1 MKIISDSRC
10 LEYAQPGHPER
21 PQRIS
26 GTLERLKQ
34 QKDVALTWGEPAP
47 VQEAQL
53 LRAHA
58 ASHLARLKQAVDFDA
73 DTPTYPHIYEHA
85 VRSVGGGLEALH
97 LARRGEN
104 AFSLLRP
111 PGHHATRNRAMGFC
125 YLSTA
130 AIAVLEAL
138 AQGVTKVAV
147 FDFDVHHCNGTEA
160 ILLNQPHCAVFS
172 VHTYPGYPG
181 TGTRSVQNSFNYP
194 VPPRT
199 PRKEYRAV
207 LETALQEL
215 KKYAPNLLAISAGF
229 DAYHDDPVGQELLD
243 LEDYHWLGESIR
255 SFHIPTFGVMEG
267 GYSEAL
273 PDLVL
278 SYLRGLEGK

>member
-1 MKIISDSRC
+1 
-10 LEYAQPGHPER
+10 
-21 PQRIS
+21 
-26 GTLERLKQ
+26 
-34 QKDVALTWGEPAP
+34 
-47 VQEAQL
+47 
-53 LRAHA
+53 
-58 ASHLARLKQAVDFDA
+58 
-73 DTPTYPHIYEHA
+73 
-85 VRSVGGGLEALH
+85 
-97 LARRGEN
+97 
-104 AFSLLRP
+104 
-111 PGHHATRNRAMGFC
+111 MGFC

-138 AQGVTKVAV
+138 SQGVTKVAV

-172 VHTYPGYPG
+172 VHMYPGYPG

-215 KKYAPNLLAISAGF
+215 RKYGPNLLAVSAGF
-229 DAYHDDPVGQELLD
+229 DAYHEDPVGQELLD
-243 LEDYHWLGESIR
+243 SEDYHWLGESIR
-255 SFHIPTFGVMEG
+255 SFHIPTLGIMEG

-278 SYLRGLEGK
+278 AYLLGLEGK